1 MYYYAEFGRSAL
13 KDVGII
19 TEKQNKKKKNWGAV
33 KLRSLGMGSVA
44 ELKIHAQC
52 LF

>member
-19 TEKQNKKKKNWGAV
+19 TEKKRKNWGAV
-33 KLRSLGMGSVA
+33 ELRFLGMGSVA
-44 ELKIHAQC
+44 DPKIHAQC